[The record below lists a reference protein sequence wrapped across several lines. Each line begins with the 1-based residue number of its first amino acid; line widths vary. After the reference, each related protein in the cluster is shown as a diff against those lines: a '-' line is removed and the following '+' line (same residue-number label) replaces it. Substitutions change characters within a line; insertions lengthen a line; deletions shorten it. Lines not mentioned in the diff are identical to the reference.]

1 MSRCKKWWPYQC
13 TYRCIWFPL
22 SYLIL
27 LPFKMWWRTSWW
39 KLTAVRRCGPLLDD
53 VYLLVT
59 YVPLQGRSTSC
70 PVLDAFFSC
79 MRECKDTQESPEFD
93 YVCVC
98 VCVCVCVYVCVYVCV
113 WLLQAMLIFVC
124 PSFCLVWCAMDKKA
138 IQCTLIIFSCTQVR
152 YILLAAPYRQEFI
165 FFAYSVPCTSPQCLV
180 WFQLWS
186 SMAKQVLKSNVSG
199 FISKF
204 LTVISISLLACQCLD
219 VKVQVPCHL
228 HLTQTGS
235 LGVCDPWMHYR
246 PFSRYHTAQTLL
258 YV

>member
-1 MSRCKKWWPYQC
+1 M
-13 TYRCIWFPL
+13 
-22 SYLIL
+22 
-27 LPFKMWWRTSWW
+27 
-39 KLTAVRRCGPLLDD
+39 
-53 VYLLVT
+53 

-93 YVCVC
+93 YV
-98 VCVCVCVYVCVYVCV
+98 
-113 WLLQAMLIFVC
+113 
-124 PSFCLVWCAMDKKA
+124 
-138 IQCTLIIFSCTQVR
+138 R

-165 FFAYSVPCTSPQCLV
+165 FSAYSVPCTSPQCLV

-235 LGVCDPWMHYR
+235 LVYKANWSESETELQQQFDR
-246 PFSRYHTAQTLL
+246 SS
-258 YV
+258 